1 MKWNNEFLRSLLG
14 WPKYDWV
21 WLEKEIKIKIGLL
34 EDGVILLRTT
44 IIILSFYL
52 FIYKFGN
59 ASKVPITK
67 TIEDSDR
74 TSKVT

>member
-14 WPKYDWV
+14 WPKYDCV
-21 WLEKEIKIKIGLL
+21 WLEKEIKIKTGLL

-44 IIILSFYL
+44 TIILSFYL

-59 ASKVPITK
+59 PSKVPITK
-67 TIEDSDR
+67 ALIWN
-74 TSKVT
+74 KAKP

>member
-21 WLEKEIKIKIGLL
+21 WLEKEIEIKIGLL

-67 TIEDSDR
+67 ALIR
-74 TSKVT
+74 NKAKP